1 MSSETSEQGNGLE
14 VAIVGMAIRFPGAD
28 HPDQFWQNLRE
39 GVESITF
46 FTDEVLEA
54 SGIPAKVLADPA
66 YVKARGTLKDI
77 EWFDASFFGVT
88 PREAELMDPQHR
100 LFMESAW
107 KALEHAGY
115 DPASYEGSIGVYA
128 GVGLNTYMTNIYSN
142 RELLKS
148 MTNLQAVIGNDKD
161 HLTTRVS
168 YKLNLKGPSITIQ
181 TACSTSLVAVHLA
194 SQGLLGGGCDMALAG
209 GASVGVRQQGG
220 YFYREGG
227 IVSPDGHCRAF
238 DARAQGCV
246 GSSGVGVVVLKRLED
261 ALADGDNIW
270 AVIKGSAI
278 NNDGS
283 AKVGYTAPSVDGQAG
298 AIRAA
303 QIMAEVEPESISY
316 VEAHGTG
323 TALGDP
329 IEIAALKQVFRA
341 ATQKKGFCAVGSVK
355 TNVGHLDTAAGVA
368 GLIKT
373 ALALK
378 HKKLPPSLHFEQ
390 PNPKIDFEDSPF
402 YVNARLSEWEAGRTP
417 RRAGVSS
424 FGLGGTNAHVVLE
437 EAPAPR
443 ATRACR
449 PWHVLVLSAKTAPAL
464 EAMTSNLVD
473 HLKLN
478 PELNL
483 ADAAYTLQ
491 TGRGAFGHRRMLVC
505 HDRDTALAA
514 LEARDP
520 GRLFTSVCQRA
531 DPAVAFMF
539 TGQGAQYVNMGFDL
553 YQVEAAFREQVDRCA
568 ELLRPHL
575 KLDLR
580 HVLYP
585 DRGTF
590 GAEEAAAL
598 LGQTYLTQPAL
609 FVTEYALAR
618 LWMQWGVRPAAMIG
632 HSLGEYVAAC
642 LAGVFSL
649 EDALRLVAARGRM
662 MQNLPGGAMLAV
674 ALPWQEAQA
683 LLGESL
689 SLAANNGPSKSVISG
704 PAEVVEELQ
713 QQLTQRGVSCRRL
726 QTSHA
731 FHSKMMEPILGPF
744 TEQVKRVDL
753 RPPRIP
759 YVSNVTGT
767 WVTAAEAT
775 DPYYW
780 ARHLRQTVLFAEGLG
795 ELLRGQ
801 NQILLEVGP
810 GHGLGTLARQHRDKS
825 AEQAVLSSLRP
836 PNEQRSDVD
845 FLLNTLGKLWL
856 AGRQLDW
863 SEFHA
868 RGRHQRVPLPTYP
881 FERKRYWVELALP
894 EAKKEPGEVGSQEST
909 NGVTGASGTEPS
921 TLNKEPATTSPAPW
935 RGLAAG
941 EGAPGVEED
950 DFQLRQ
956 IIEQQI
962 QLMGQQLELLRL
974 MEENGEM
981 LPSALSSETAALLFE
996 GRSAGAG
1003 GGLQGEV

>member
-1 MSSETSEQGNGLE
+1 MNSETSEQSTGLE
-14 VAIVGMAIRFPGAD
+14 VAIIGMAIRFPGAD
-28 HPDQFWQNLRE
+28 HPDKFWQNLRD

-46 FTDEVLEA
+46 FTDEELEA
-54 SGIPAKVLADPA
+54 SGIPARVLADPA
-66 YVKARGTLKDI
+66 YVKARGRLKDI
-77 EWFDASFFGVT
+77 EWFDASFFGIT

-100 LFMESAW
+100 LFMECAW
-107 KALEHAGY
+107 QSLENAGY
-115 DPASYEGSIGVYA
+115 DPASYPGAIGVYA
-128 GVGLNTYMTNIYSN
+128 GVGLNTYMTNIYSS

-181 TACSTSLVAVHLA
+181 TACSTSLVAIHLA
-194 SQGLLGGGCDMALAG
+194 SQGLVGGGCDMALAG
-209 GASVGVRQQGG
+209 GTSVSVRQIGG
-220 YFYREGG
+220 YLYREGG

-238 DARAQGCV
+238 DIRAQGCV

-261 ALADGDNIW
+261 ALADGDSIW
-270 AVIKGSAI
+270 AIIKGSAI

-283 AKVGYTAPSVDGQAG
+283 AKVGYTAPGVDGQAT
-298 AIRAA
+298 AIRTA
-303 QIMAEVEPESISY
+303 QIMAEVEPETISY
-316 VEAHGTG
+316 IEAHGTG

-329 IEIAALKQVFRA
+329 IEMAALKQVFRG
-341 ATQKKGFCAVGSVK
+341 ATQKKGFCAVGAVK
-355 TNVGHLDTAAGVA
+355 TNIGHLDTAAGVA

-373 ALALK
+373 TLALK
-378 HKKLPPSLHFEQ
+378 YKKIPPSLHFEQ

-402 YVNARLSEWEAGRTP
+402 YVNATLSDWETELLP

-437 EAPAPR
+437 EAPAPPAAR
-443 ATRACR
+443 TCR
-449 PWHVLVLSAKTAPAL
+449 PWYVLAFSAKTAAAL
-464 EAMTSNLVD
+464 ETMTANLID

-478 PELNL
+478 PDLNF

-491 TGRGAFGHRRMLVC
+491 VGRGAFSHRRMLVC
-505 HDRDTALAA
+505 HDRDDAVAA
-514 LEARDP
+514 LSANDQKRIA
-520 GRLFTSVCQRA
+520 TSVRQHN
-531 DPAVAFMF
+531 DPAVAFLF
-539 TGQGAQYVNMGFDL
+539 TGQGAQYINMGFDL
-553 YQVEAAFREQVDRCA
+553 YQVETAFREQVDHCA

-580 HVLYP
+580 HILYP

-590 GAEEAAAL
+590 GVEKASEL
-598 LGQTYLTQPAL
+598 LGQTYIAQPAL

-618 LWMQWGVRPAAMIG
+618 LWMQWGVRPAACIG

-649 EDALRLVAARGRM
+649 EDALMLVAVRGRM
-662 MQNLPGGAMLAV
+662 MQNLPGGTMIAV
-674 ALPWQEAQA
+674 ALPWQEAQL

-689 SLAANNGPSKSVISG
+689 SVAANNGAAKSVISG
-704 PAEVVEELQ
+704 PTEAVEELQ
-713 QQLTQRGVSCRRL
+713 RELTQRGVSWRRL

-744 TEQVKRVDL
+744 TEQVKRVVL
-753 RPPRIP
+753 QPPRIP
-759 YVSNVTGT
+759 YLSNVTGT

-810 GHGLGTLARQHRDKS
+810 GQTLSTLAKQHRDKS
-825 AEQAVLSSLRP
+825 AEQIVLSSLRNA
-836 PNEQRSDVD
+836 NEPRSDVD
-845 FLLNTLGKLWL
+845 FLLNTLGNLWL
-856 AGRQLDW
+856 AGRQVNW

-868 RGRHQRVPLPTYP
+868 HGRHQRIPLPTYP
-881 FERKRYWVELALP
+881 FERKRYWVELTPP
-894 EAKKEPGEVGSQEST
+894 EAKKEPVEADSQERSITVT
-909 NGVTGASGTEPS
+909 NGSHKKSS
-921 TLNKEPATTSPAPW
+921 TLNKRPETIAPAAALQSSVPARAPSE
-935 RGLAAG
+935 GIPG
-941 EGAPGVEED
+941 EEED
-950 DFQLRQ
+950 DFQLQQ
-956 IIEQQI
+956 IIEQQ
-962 QLMGQQLELLRL
+962 LEVMDQQLELLGVKDG
-974 MEENGEM
+974 NGEI
-981 LPSALSSETAALLFE
+981 LPSALSSEIAALLLKA
-996 GRSAGAG
+996 S
-1003 GGLQGEV
+1003 